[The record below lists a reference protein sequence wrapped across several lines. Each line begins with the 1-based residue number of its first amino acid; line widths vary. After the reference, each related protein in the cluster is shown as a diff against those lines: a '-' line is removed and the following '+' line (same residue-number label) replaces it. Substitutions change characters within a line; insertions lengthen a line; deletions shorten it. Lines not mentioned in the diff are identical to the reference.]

1 MGIFDR
7 KVLIV
12 EDEPLIR
19 GLISANLEA
28 DGFVVRAAGSTAE
41 ARQVAE
47 DFDPDI
53 AILDIELGDGPT
65 GVDLALI
72 LRRKHPEIALVFL
85 THIPEPRVVGIDN
98 RSIPRNAAYLVKD
111 RMADP
116 GVLRQAIEAAVR
128 DRVSKDFRDDKN
140 VQHQLSE
147 VSRSQLAVLQMVALG
162 LSNQQIAAERGTTV
176 RAVEGIVS
184 RIFQA
189 LDIDVQAEG
198 NARVEAAA
206 TYLRASGKSLSD
218 I

>member
-7 KVLIV
+7 KVLVV

-19 GLISANLEA
+19 GLIAANLEA
-28 DGFVVRAAGSTAE
+28 DGFVVRVAASSAS

-47 DFDPDI
+47 EFDPDI

-72 LRRKHPEIALVFL
+72 LRRRHPEIALVFL

-98 RSIPRNAAYLVKD
+98 KSIPRNAAYLVKE

-116 GVLRQAIEAAVR
+116 GVLKQAIEAAVR
-128 DRVSKDFRDDKN
+128 DRVAKDFRDDKN
-140 VQHQLSE
+140 VEHALAE

-162 LSNQQIAAERGTTV
+162 MSNHQIAAERGTTV
-176 RAVEGIVS
+176 RAVENLVK
-184 RIFQA
+184 RAF
-189 LDIDVQAEG
+189 
-198 NARVEAAA
+198 EAA
-206 TYLRASGKSLSD
+206 GIDSD
-218 I
+218 STANPRVVAAREYIKVAGLPFGR